1 MSEEVVES
9 KTPKRYAALTQ
20 SSSLQKL
27 NEVETQDIYK
37 RQTGISEFDR
47 VLGGGFVAG
56 GVILLGGDP
65 GIGKSTILIQA
76 LSVITQQPSE
86 SCNVIYVSGEES
98 SQQIAMRARR
108 LELEVS
114 DISILSEINLEK
126 IVSAIEKHKPNVVV
140 IDSIQTVYSEELTS
154 APGSVTHR

>member
-76 LSVITQQPSE
+76 L
-86 SCNVIYVSGEES
+86 
-98 SQQIAMRARR
+98 
-108 LELEVS
+108 
-114 DISILSEINLEK
+114 
-126 IVSAIEKHKPNVVV
+126 
-140 IDSIQTVYSEELTS
+140 
-154 APGSVTHR
+154 

>member
-86 SCNVIYVSGEES
+86 SCNVIYVSGEE
-98 SQQIAMRARR
+98 
-108 LELEVS
+108 
-114 DISILSEINLEK
+114 
-126 IVSAIEKHKPNVVV
+126 
-140 IDSIQTVYSEELTS
+140 
-154 APGSVTHR
+154 